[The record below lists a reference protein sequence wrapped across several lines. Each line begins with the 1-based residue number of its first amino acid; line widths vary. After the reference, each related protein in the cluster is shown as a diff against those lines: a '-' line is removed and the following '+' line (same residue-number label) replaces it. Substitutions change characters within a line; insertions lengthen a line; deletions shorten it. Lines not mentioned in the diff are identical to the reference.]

1 MQPTETQR
9 AVAVTADPGGHT
21 GALGLLPASLLLLLL
36 ALLLLP

>member
-1 MQPTETQR
+1 MRPIHEQR
-9 AVAVTADPGGHT
+9 AVATTATPGGHT